1 MEPYTV
7 ALTSCGRF
15 DLLERTLRSLLPRLE
30 GPIAEVLIVE
40 DSGNLD
46 VLEVVRQFS
55 GVPGNIEVLV
65 NDPPMGQIRSIDR
78 LYARIETEWVFHCE
92 DDWEF
97 SGEGLI
103 EKSFLVLQE
112 SDRYSMV
119 SLRNLSDHRLAVF
132 GPKEMTSSGIGYHV
146 ADDTIPWN
154 GEFSGLNFNPGLR
167 KMRDYRLVGPYA
179 RLGMHPSE
187 ARVSRAYRDLGFRVT
202 CLAEPAVRH
211 IGHERHVRD
220 PFQRTGFTHRMARS
234 VRKRLL
240 RLQGKL
246 PRRRSKQ

>member
-1 MEPYTV
+1 MESYTV

-15 DLLERTLRSLLPRLE
+15 DLLARTLGSLLPRLD

-40 DSGNLD
+40 DSGNRD
-46 VLEVVRQFS
+46 VFEVVRQFS

-65 NDPPMGQIRSIDR
+65 NDPPLGQIRSIDR
-78 LYARIETEWVFHCE
+78 LYAHIETEWVFHCE

-103 EKSFLVLQE
+103 GKSFSVLQE

-119 SLRNLSDHRLAVF
+119 SFRNVSEHGLAVF
-132 GPKEMTSSGIGYHV
+132 GPKKTTDSGVGYHV
-146 ADDTIPWN
+146 ADGAIPRN
-154 GEFSGLNFNPGLR
+154 GEAAGLNFNPGLR
-167 KMRDYRLVGPYA
+167 RMRDYLLVGPYA
-179 RLGMHPSE
+179 RLGKHPSE

-211 IGHERHVRD
+211 VGHGRHVRD
-220 PFQRTGFTHRMARS
+220 PFQLTGFSHRMVRS

-246 PRRRSKQ
+246 GGRRSEQ